1 MIYYSLKFAM
11 SFFALCA
18 IISCKAQIE
27 VELKIN
33 NFSAYK
39 IDSIVSTD
47 KGLNKVLF
55 QQNIEPNQSTTIKLT
70 FDKSELWY
78 QGAFNITVYTT
89 HRIWTGSWGFHD
101 MGYINSYETI
111 NVYDNGL
118 SYGKVRLIKPEEF
131 TVFLY
136 NQDKTRKIDSIASSV
151 NIKEVKENSPRSRE
165 IIFYFDKL
173 KRKPEFAVWISGKK
187 YQPYIEYD
195 FEDWNNNRE
204 FLYFYDGQF
213 TRKSL
218 NSGTPLE
225 FRISFIKPKDLEILK
240 IEDSC
245 HCLTG
250 IYSYKGGF
258 TNLIFDYDQ
267 FRKKPIFEI
276 KTNAKNFFFDLSS
289 INFTF
294 IYDGKVNFKIQEI
307 VELER

>member
-1 MIYYSLKFAM
+1 M

-136 NQDKTRKIDSIASSV
+136 NQ
-151 NIKEVKENSPRSRE
+151 
-165 IIFYFDKL
+165 
-173 KRKPEFAVWISGKK
+173 
-187 YQPYIEYD
+187 
-195 FEDWNNNRE
+195 NNNRE

-250 IYSYKGGF
+250 IYSYQGGF